1 MKEKILGYTFL
12 GPFDRQKYVFKD
24 LFQNL
29 NKEFK
34 KYYIIDLNCLILKKK
49 NINKEYIKNKNFF
62 SPKNYAELDEFL
74 KKYQLVTFI
83 SLGKTFEY
91 FRTLYLFKKYNVKLI
106 LNMSIGVNKEFKFFK
121 KKIFSFKNEKFSFLI
136 FRFFVMINIFPKID
150 HMFEG
155 SLENIDLIKKQIGQ
169 KIFRI
174 FPFINIKYIQNL
186 HHINCRAYDSYLN
199 LSNKAREDYIVFLDG
214 GFDHP
219 DVKRHGVGQSRKNRK
234 KYYFFLNRI
243 LLLLQKFYNKK
254 IIFCVHPKVN
264 STVIKKYLSKKIKV
278 IKYRTQYYILRAHTT
293 VSHESSTTFDALIL
307 KKRLININSRLMGP
321 FYYDR
326 NKYYPKRVNIPSYEM
341 ENYQTIKKEDI
352 EKFFKNKDDLY
363 DDYLKNFVKNFKD
376 YKKIYFG
383 KKNSSLKNKYD
394 NLPGTLQILKTI
406 KNQYF

>member
-1 MKEKILGYTFL
+1 M
-12 GPFDRQKYVFKD
+12 
-24 LFQNL
+24 
-29 NKEFK
+29 
-34 KYYIIDLNCLILKKK
+34 
-49 NINKEYIKNKNFF
+49 
-62 SPKNYAELDEFL
+62 DEFL

-186 HHINCRAYDSYLN
+186 HHINCRAYDSYLK

-254 IIFCVHPKVN
+254 NYFLCSSKSKFDCNKKVF
-264 STVIKKYLSKKIKV
+264 IKK
-278 IKYRTQYYILRAHTT
+278 
-293 VSHESSTTFDALIL
+293 
-307 KKRLININSRLMGP
+307 
-321 FYYDR
+321 
-326 NKYYPKRVNIPSYEM
+326 NKS
-341 ENYQTIKKEDI
+341 D
-352 EKFFKNKDDLY
+352 
-363 DDYLKNFVKNFKD
+363 
-376 YKKIYFG
+376 
-383 KKNSSLKNKYD
+383 
-394 NLPGTLQILKTI
+394 
-406 KNQYF
+406 